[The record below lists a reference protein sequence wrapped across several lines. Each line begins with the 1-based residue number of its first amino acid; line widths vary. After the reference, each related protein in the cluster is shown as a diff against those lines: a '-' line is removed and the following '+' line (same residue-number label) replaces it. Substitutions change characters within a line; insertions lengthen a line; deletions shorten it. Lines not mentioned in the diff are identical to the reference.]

1 MDPAVRELLE
11 GPNIGHMATLMAD
24 GTPHSV
30 ALWVPVVEDDRVA
43 VAVPARSLKAR
54 NMARDPRVA
63 LSVVHHEN
71 PYHTAQARGRV
82 VATRTGEEAW
92 DLLNLMARRYTGAD
106 YPGRVEDLVAYE
118 IEIDWER
125 VTDVSI

>member
-1 MDPAVRELLE
+1 
-11 GPNIGHMATLMAD
+11 
-24 GTPHSV
+24 
-30 ALWVPVVEDDRVA
+30 
-43 VAVPARSLKAR
+43 
-54 NMARDPRVA
+54 MARDPRVA